1 MRSALLVALACTGC
15 AQLFNINETS
25 GAGAGPDGGGQVAL
39 VSVTVTGVGSVT
51 SAPAGI
57 DCGTS
62 CAAEFPIGS
71 DVTLSAAGDNTT
83 FGGWTGACS
92 GTDDCTV
99 TVTGPLEIT
108 AAFSCPTGSMTFS
121 FTGAPQTF
129 TAPSCVTMIM
139 VDVSGAAGGTAF
151 YANPGGVGGLGGR
164 VQAALPIS
172 STDVLTVT
180 VGGAG
185 GAATNGAGG
194 TAGFNGGAIGAAL
207 APQSGGGGGGAS
219 DIRLHGTALTDRVF
233 VAGGGGGAAEC
244 GDVAYN
250 GGAGGSLT
258 GGQSALCGN
267 AVLASGGTQTA
278 GGVGGSYAGYSSGAP
293 GATGAGGTAGPGTG
307 GGGAGGGYFGG
318 GGGSWTG
325 GAGGSSYA
333 SPNATGV
340 MMTQGSQAGAGTVT
354 ISY

>member
-1 MRSALLVALACTGC
+1 MRSALLAALACTGC
-15 AQLFNINETS
+15 AQLFHIDDTS
-25 GAGAGPDGGGQVAL
+25 GGSDGGEQVAL
-39 VSVTVTGVGSVT
+39 VSVAVTGVGTVT
-51 SAPAGI
+51 SMPAGI

-71 DVTLSAAGDNTT
+71 DVTLSAAGTNTT
-83 FGGWTGACS
+83 FGGWAGACS

-99 TVTGPLEIT
+99 TVTGPTDIT
-108 AAFSCPTGSMTFS
+108 AAFSCPTGSMTFA
-121 FTGAPQTF
+121 FTGAAQTF
-129 TAPSCVTMIM
+129 SAPSCVTMIM

-151 YANPGGVGGLGGR
+151 YMNPGGVGGSGGR
-164 VQAALPIS
+164 VQATFPIA

-185 GAATNGAGG
+185 GAAANAAGG
-194 TAGFNGGAIGAAL
+194 PAGFNGGAIGAAF

-219 DIRLHGTALTDRVF
+219 DIRLNGSALTDRVF
-233 VAGGGGGAAEC
+233 VAGGGGGAAAC
-244 GDVAYN
+244 GGVPFD
-250 GGAGGSLT
+250 GGAGGGLT
-258 GGQSALCGN
+258 GGQSPGCSG
-267 AVLASGGTQTA
+267 AVIPTGGTQTA
-278 GGVGGSYAGYSSGAP
+278 GGVGGMYSGYTSGSP
-293 GATGAGGTAGPGTG
+293 GVSGDGGTAGPGTG

-318 GGGSWTG
+318 GGGAWAG

-340 MMTQGSQAGAGTVT
+340 MMTQGSQVGDGTVT